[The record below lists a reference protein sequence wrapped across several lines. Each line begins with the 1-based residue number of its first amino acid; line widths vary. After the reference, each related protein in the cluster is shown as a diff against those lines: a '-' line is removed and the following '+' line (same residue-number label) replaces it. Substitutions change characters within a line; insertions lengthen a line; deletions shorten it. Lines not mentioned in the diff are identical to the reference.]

1 MRRRIT
7 IAAIA
12 ATIMFGAA
20 PMSVAHADG
29 GASSTTVSAAVTND
43 IGFRNITSVLAGPL
57 TSATTNS
64 SATLG
69 GTYTV
74 VVGEVTRS
82 AGTPWT
88 LSADVTN
95 FTGAVSAGTIP
106 KTALS
111 ASARTL
117 GGVGTNGTN
126 TYTVDGVAPGSS
138 GTASFGATAVDFGK
152 DSQSA
157 GLHSGTYTGTGTLT
171 LAPPVGTAIDTYTAT
186 LTVTL
191 VN

>member
-1 MRRRIT
+1 M
-7 IAAIA
+7 
-12 ATIMFGAA
+12 
-20 PMSVAHADG
+20 
-29 GASSTTVSAAVTND
+29 
-43 IGFRNITSVLAGPL
+43 TSLGVEPVL
-57 TSATTNS
+57 
-64 SATLG
+64 
-69 GTYTV
+69 GTGRV
-74 VVGEVTRS
+74 GREVGEVTRS

-88 LSADVTN
+88 LSADATD
-95 FTGAVSAGTIP
+95 FAGTTPGNTATIP

-117 GGVGTNGTN
+117 SGVATNGTN

-138 GTASFGATAVDFGK
+138 GTASFGASAVDFGK

-157 GLHSGTYTGTGTLT
+157 GLHSGTYTGGGTLT
-171 LAPPVGTAIDTYTAT
+171 LAPPVGTPLDTYQST